1 MWDELVRRE
10 IIKFGDFKLSSGGH
24 SPYYVDLRRVLAYPD
39 LLRWVVAKYGNLL
52 KEVDFDVIAG
62 VATGGI
68 PYASIL
74 GFNMFKPIAYVREE
88 RKWYGAKREIEGAVW
103 EGARTVVVDDVITT
117 GESVLNA
124 VNKLREAGA
133 KVVAVAVFLDR
144 QQCGVQ
150 RVEGTTGVPVKA
162 AYKILD
168 VLEEIKELIG
178 PAKYRQVKDY
188 VESFKC

>member
-1 MWDELVRRE
+1 MWDEFVRRE
-10 IIKFGDFKLSSGGH
+10 IIKFGDFKLSSGGY
-24 SPYYVDLRRVLAYPD
+24 SPYYVDLRQVLAYPD

-52 KEVDFDVIAG
+52 NDVDFDVIAG

-88 RKWYGAKREIEGAVW
+88 RKWYGARKEVEGAIW
-103 EGARTVVVDDVITT
+103 MGARVVVVDDVITT
-117 GESVLNA
+117 GESLVSA
-124 VNKLREAGA
+124 IDKLKEAGA
-133 KVVAVAVFLDR
+133 KVVAAAVFLDR
-144 QQCGVQ
+144 QQCGVR

-162 AYKILD
+162 VYRILD
-168 VLEEIKELIG
+168 VLEEIKDLIG
-178 PAKYRQVKDY
+178 LARYRQVKEY